1 MVRRGLYPSHPS
13 ITSWRR
19 RKSPQTINLTGGDLP
34 VCENVPE
41 YSNNYYVQTISVHTP
56 YPRLT
61 QTEEADVCVIGAGL
75 AGLTAALTLAR
86 AGKRVVLLEAEKVAW
101 GASGRNGGV
110 VSPGYSTSFA
120 KIAKRAG
127 LDGAKQLHLLSMEGV
142 DIVRKN
148 IASLDIQDANPIDG
162 TLKVSRYENSAEAKE
177 NIQWLEKTFN
187 YRLEYKS
194 KEEIRSL
201 LASDKYMNGVLNPH
215 AFHFHPLNYA
225 LGLAKELE
233 RLGGKVFEDSRAL
246 KISKAGATR
255 HIKTAQGTVKAPEV
269 LVTCGGYTDD
279 LVPRLARSYIPIST
293 YMVVTE
299 RAKDLIG
306 TAIKSSSSIGDTR
319 RSSDYYR
326 LVDDGERILWGGMIT
341 TKQAEPTRLGALLK
355 QRMVDTYPQLADIRI
370 ERSWSGKMA
379 YAKHLMPQIGKLDD
393 GLWYCMSFGGH
404 GMNTTAIGGTVIAEA
419 ILGQSNRYTLF
430 SPFGLEWNGSVAGTA
445 AVQLT
450 YWYYQ
455 LCDFLQER
463 KSQRLH

>member
-1 MVRRGLYPSHPS
+1 M
-13 ITSWRR
+13 
-19 RKSPQTINLTGGDLP
+19 
-34 VCENVPE
+34 CENVSE
-41 YSNNYYVQTISVHTP
+41 YSNNYYVQTISTHTP
-56 YPRLT
+56 YPCLA

-75 AGLTAALTLAR
+75 AGLTAALVLAR
-86 AGKRVVLLEAEKVAW
+86 AGKRVALLEAERVAW

-120 KIAKRAG
+120 KIAGRAG
-127 LDGAKQLHLLSMEGV
+127 VDCAKQLHRLSLEGV
-142 DIVRKN
+142 EIVRKN
-148 IASLDIQDANPIDG
+148 IASLNIGDANPIDG
-162 TLKVSRYENSAEAKE
+162 TLKVSRFENSTEAQK
-177 NIQWLEKTFN
+177 NIQWLEQTFG
-187 YRLEYKS
+187 YSLEFKS

-201 LASDKYMNGVLNPH
+201 LISDKYMNGVFNPH

-233 RLGGKVFEDSRAL
+233 RLGGHIFEDSRAL
-246 KISKAGATR
+246 KISKKGASRRTE
-255 HIKTAQGTVKAPEV
+255 TARGAVHAPVV
-269 LVTCGGYTDD
+269 LITCGGYTDG
-279 LVPRLARSYIPIST
+279 LVRTLTRSYVPIST

-326 LVDDGERILWGGMIT
+326 LVDGGARILWGGMIT
-341 TKQAEPTRLGALLK
+341 TKQAEPARLGTLLK

-370 ERSWSGKMA
+370 DRSWSGKMA
-379 YAKHLMPQIGKLDD
+379 YARHLMPQIGKLDD

-404 GMNTTAIGGTVIAEA
+404 GMNTTAIGGTVIAQA
-419 ILGQSNRYTLF
+419 ILGQSDRYTLF
-430 SPFGLEWNGSVAGTA
+430 TPFGLEWNGGVAGTA

-455 LCDFLQER
+455 FRDFLQER
-463 KSQRLH
+463 KSQQMN